1 MRKNSYIFTAI
12 LAIVVSTGAWAS
24 TPTAKEAQDGTSHPV
39 YTNAPIDGEASEGIA
54 GVTYVNRVANRA
66 GAAAQAAEN
75 HAAHASKSAYDAAT
89 AASNAQASADIAAAV
104 INNLQAGDGVT
115 VADVMSA
122 DGKSTVGKKVS
133 AKISDGLE
141 FVASGDN
148 KGAIAVNMGAGLK
161 ADTGG
166 AVAINE
172 GVGLKLEGDVL
183 VPNLAGG
190 DSVTITQG
198 TGDDKDKLV
207 ISANTPTA
215 TTPGVVKMPTYTEVQ
230 RMLGVENPE
239 LPPYGSESE
248 EGRQMGL
255 SVETFINSELART
268 ITMQEEADKGAFSG
282 AYSTTEEMPDLIPS
296 NYEELQSR
304 PLSAYAYIESQ
315 IIGRKEDATVYAVM
329 PETDADESHAVGDS
343 ARPVYLQDQTVDG
356 KHRGVVTPIDSVAI
370 PVGSENFAETITS
383 ANVAKI
389 WIQ

>member
-12 LAIVVSTGAWAS
+12 LAIVVSTGAWAN
-24 TPTAKEAQDGTSHPV
+24 TPTAKEAQDGTSHTV
-39 YTNAPIDGEASEGIA
+39 YADAPIDGEASEGIA

-133 AKISDGLE
+133 AKISDGLK

-148 KGAIAVNMGAGLK
+148 KGAITVKAGTGIVVGANGVAVDGAGVTTL
-161 ADTGG
+161 GG
-166 AVAINE
+166 MYAPATKEEYMQTLAEIENN
-172 GVGLKLEGDVL
+172 GGDL
-183 VPNLAGG
+183 FNLA
-190 DSVTITQG
+190 D
-198 TGDDKDKLV
+198 
-207 ISANTPTA
+207 
-215 TTPGVVKMPTYTEVQ
+215 Q
-230 RMLGVENPE
+230 RTVALNVS
-239 LPPYGSESE
+239 LAA
-248 EGRQMGL
+248 
-255 SVETFINSELART
+255 ELAAEGT
-268 ITMQEEADKGAFSG
+268 LSG
-282 AYSTTEEMPDLIPS
+282 AYSTIEDVPDLISS

-304 PLSAYAYIESQ
+304 PLSAYAFWEGAALESAKQ
-315 IIGRKEDATVYAVM
+315 REISEYSYVTISDATKTSV
-329 PETDADESHAVGDS
+329 HAVGDV
-343 ARPVYLQDQTVDG
+343 ARPVYVKD
-356 KHRGVVTPIDSVAI
+356 KEANGVHSGEVAPIQAVTI